1 MNLASWRVAG
11 LLFFSGACALIYQT
25 AWMRQFRLIFGASTF
40 ATAAVLAVFMGGLG
54 LGSAILGRRA
64 DRAPNPLKLYARLEL
79 AIAIAAAIS
88 PALLW
93 VAAKIYW
100 SLGGSPT
107 LGLAGASIVRLL
119 LSLLVLG
126 IPTFLMGGTLPAA
139 ARAIQADDDSGRRGV
154 ALLYGLNTLG
164 AVAGTLLSTFVLL
177 ERLGNRQ
184 TLFAAVAV
192 NLVVAVVAL
201 RWSSRGGH
209 QASGLW
215 ESSPDATP
223 PGGLKPDAL
232 PVEAT
237 PPRSPTPEALARTPV
252 YAAAAIAGFA
262 FLLME
267 LVWYRMLSP
276 LLGGTTYMFGLILAV
291 ALLGI
296 GLGGAAYALL
306 RGNVRATA
314 GAFAVTCA
322 LEALAIGIPFALGD
336 RLATLTLAL
345 SDHSVLGLAQS
356 VVSWTIVTLIVVF
369 PAAFVSGVQFPLLVA
384 LLGRGRS
391 DVGREVGA
399 AYAWNTAGAIAGSLA
414 GGFGLM
420 PLLSA
425 PGCWQLVVML
435 LSLLAVG
442 SILFALR
449 ERQRTLTIA
458 SAVAALL
465 AVLCLTATGPTAVWR
480 HSGIGAGRATRM
492 TSHNAVIDWMRW
504 SNRRLVWDAD
514 GRESGVALTVA
525 VEPSFIVNGKSDGA
539 ARSDAGT
546 QVMCGLVPAAFH
558 GSPSRALVVGLGTG
572 SSAGWL
578 AAIDSM
584 KRVDV
589 VELEPVVLDI
599 ARVLAPFNHDAM
611 RDPKIRITI
620 ADAREVLLT
629 SRETYD
635 VIVSEPSNPFRA
647 GIASLFTREFY
658 EAVEG
663 RLAPRG
669 LFAQWVQTYDVDPE
683 TMRTIYATLVSV
695 FPHVHTW
702 TTTSG
707 DALLVASNDPLRVD
721 VEAMRVL
728 LTKEPYRS
736 AIRNAWRTDGVDG
749 FFTRFIANED
759 FARQAAQQAESMN
772 TDDRTVI
779 EFGFA
784 RSVGVAENLLPVM
797 QQTASAF
804 GLARPLFV
812 RGTLAPQNALN
823 GPLVGETALQFA
835 NEGREEAA
843 ALAEQLRVL
852 HPSETESILARLR
865 LVQRRYDESAAHLRN
880 ALVPYRTNPWPD
892 LRLLQEAV
900 DTAVTL
906 AATDR
911 RYAGAMYSL
920 VERPYAGMMLEDDRR
935 IARVLIASQLGDC
948 APQLLASLAELEPYA
963 PFRDEILTLRAR
975 CYKSDPLASIA
986 REELEQFRAKSFGS
1000 IIEGRYGVR

>member
-1 MNLASWRVAG
+1 MNLGSWRVAG

-54 LGSAILGRRA
+54 LGSLLLGKRA
-64 DRAPNPLKLYARLEL
+64 DRAASPLALYARLEL
-79 AIAIAAAIS
+79 AIAISAAIS

-93 VAAKIYW
+93 LAAKIYW
-100 SLGGSPT
+100 SLGGSPA
-107 LGLAGASIVRLL
+107 LGLAGASAVRLI

-139 ARAIQADDDSGRRGV
+139 ARAIQGEDDSGRRGV

-177 ERLGNRQ
+177 EHLGNRQ

-192 NLVVAVVAL
+192 NLLVAL
-201 RWSSRGGH
+201 LAMQMR
-209 QASGLW
+209 AA
-215 ESSPDATP
+215 PAT
-223 PGGLKPDAL
+223 L
-232 PVEAT
+232 AT
-237 PPRSPTPEALARTPV
+237 EPSEGTTSTLVPPRAV

-306 RGNVRATA
+306 RGNVRATPA
-314 GAFAVTCA
+314 AFAVTCA

-345 SDHSVLGLAQS
+345 SDHSVLGLAAS
-356 VVSWTIVTLIVVF
+356 VVSWTLVTLIVVF

-391 DVGREVGA
+391 GVGREVGA

-425 PGCWQLVVML
+425 PGCWQLAVML
-435 LSLLAVG
+435 LAVLAMGALFFAPNRASGFGLQGGTAASLVSPDARRPAPVTLLA
-442 SILFALR
+442 AL
-449 ERQRTLTIA
+449 A
-458 SAVAALL
+458 SLL

-492 TSHNAVIDWMRW
+492 TSYNAVADWMRW
-504 SNRRLVWDAD
+504 NKRRLVWDAD

-525 VEPSFIVNGKSDGA
+525 VEPSFIVNGKSDGS

-546 QVMCGLVPAAFH
+546 QVMCGLVAAAFH
-558 GSPSRALVVGLGTG
+558 GHPSRALVVGLGTG

-578 AAIDSM
+578 AAIDGM
-584 KRVDV
+584 QRVDV
-589 VELEPVVLDI
+589 VELEPVVLDV
-599 ARVLAPFNHDAM
+599 ARALAPFNHDAM
-611 RDPKIRITI
+611 RNPRIRITI

-629 SRETYD
+629 SRQTYD
-635 VIVSEPSNPFRA
+635 IIASEPSNPFRA

-658 EAVEG
+658 EAAEG
-663 RLAPRG
+663 RLAPHG
-669 LFAQWVQTYDVDPE
+669 LFTQWVQTYDVDPE
-683 TMRTIYATLVSV
+683 TMRTIYATLTSV
-695 FPHVHTW
+695 FPNVHTW
-702 TTTSG
+702 YTTTG
-707 DALLVASNDPLRVD
+707 DLLLVASNEPLRVD
-721 VEAMRVL
+721 ADAMRVL
-728 LTKEPYRS
+728 LAKEPYRS
-736 AIRNAWRTDGVDG
+736 AIHGAWRTEGVDG
-749 FFTRFIANED
+749 FFTHFVANEE
-759 FARQAAQQAESMN
+759 FARQAAQQAQSMN

-784 RSVGVAENLLPVM
+784 RSVGVAGNLLPVM
-797 QQTASAF
+797 QQTANAR
-804 GLARPLFV
+804 GLARPLSV
-812 RGTLAPQNALN
+812 RGTLAPQHALN
-823 GPLVGETALQFA
+823 GPLIGETALQLA

-843 ALAEQLRVL
+843 PLAERLRVL
-852 HPSETESILARLR
+852 HASETESILARLR
-865 LVQRRYDESAAHLRN
+865 LVQRRYGESALHLRN
-880 ALVPYRTNPWPD
+880 ALLPYRTNPWPD

-900 DTAVTL
+900 DSAVTL
-906 AATDR
+906 ASTDR
-911 RYAGAMYSL
+911 RYARAMYSL
-920 VERPYAGMMLEDDRR
+920 VERPYAGMMLQDDRR
-935 IARVLIASQLGDC
+935 IARALIAAQLGGC
-948 APQLLASLAELEPYA
+948 TPELLASLAELEPHA
-963 PFRDEILTLRAR
+963 PFREEILTLRAR
-975 CYKSDPLASIA
+975 CYTSGPLARVA
-986 REELEQFRAKSFGS
+986 RDELEQFRAKSVGA
-1000 IIEGRYGVR
+1000 IIEGSASPRP

>member
-1 MNLASWRVAG
+1 MNSAAWRVAG

-54 LGSAILGRRA
+54 LGSAVLGKRA
-64 DRAPNPLKLYARLEL
+64 DRADNPLRLYARLEL
-79 AIAIAAAIS
+79 AIAMAAAIS

-93 VAAKIYW
+93 LAAKIYW

-107 LGLAGASIVRLL
+107 LGLGGASVVRLV

-139 ARAIQADDDSGRRGV
+139 ARAIQGDDDSGRRAV

-177 ERLGNRQ
+177 EHLGNRQ

-192 NLVVAVVAL
+192 NLIVAL
-201 RWSSRGGH
+201 TAMKMTIAR
-209 QASGLW
+209 ASTTAAG
-215 ESSPDATP
+215 EETAP
-223 PGGLKPDAL
+223 AL
-232 PVEAT
+232 VPAKW
-237 PPRSPTPEALARTPV
+237 V

-306 RGNVRATA
+306 RGNRRATA

-345 SDHSVLGLAQS
+345 SDHSVLGLAES

-391 DVGREVGA
+391 DVGREVGT

-420 PLLSA
+420 PLFSA
-425 PGCWQLVVML
+425 PGCWQLVVT
-435 LSLLAVG
+435 LLALLAAG

-449 ERQRTLTIA
+449 EQQRTLSIA

-465 AVLCLTATGPTAVWR
+465 AVLCLTAAGPTAVWR

-492 TSHNAVIDWMRW
+492 TSHNTLVDWMRW

-525 VEPSFIVNGKSDGA
+525 VEPSFIVNGKSDGS

-546 QVMCGLVPAAFH
+546 QVMAGLVAGAFH

-578 AAIDSM
+578 GAVDSM

-589 VELEPVVLDI
+589 VELEPVVLDV

-611 RDPKIRITI
+611 RDPKIAITI

-629 SRETYD
+629 SRDTYD
-635 VIVSEPSNPFRA
+635 IIVSEPSNPFRA

-658 EAVEG
+658 QAVEG

-669 LFAQWVQTYDVDPE
+669 VFAQWVQTYDIDPE
-683 TMRTIYATLVSV
+683 TMRTIYATVVSV
-695 FPHVHTW
+695 FPNVHTW
-702 TTTSG
+702 TTTAG

-721 VEAMRVL
+721 VESLRAL
-728 LTKEPYRS
+728 LAKEPYRS
-736 AIRNAWRTDGVDG
+736 AMRNAWGTEGVDG
-749 FFTRFIANED
+749 LFARFVANEE
-759 FARQAAQQAESMN
+759 FARQAARQAESMN

-784 RSVGVAENLLPVM
+784 RSVGIAENLLPLM
-797 QQTASAF
+797 QQTANAR
-804 GLARPLFV
+804 GMARPLLI
-812 RGTLAPQNALN
+812 RGTLAPETALN
-823 GPLVGETALQFA
+823 GPLIGETALQLA

-843 ALAEQLRVL
+843 PLAERLRIL
-852 HPSETESILARLR
+852 HPPETESLLARLR
-865 LVQRRYDESAAHLRN
+865 LVQRRYAESAAHLRN
-880 ALVPYRTNPWPD
+880 ALVPYRTDPWPD

-900 DTAVTL
+900 DSAVTL
-906 AATDR
+906 ASTDR
-911 RYAGAMYSL
+911 RYARAMYAL

-935 IARVLIASQLGDC
+935 IARVLIASQLGGC
-948 APQLLASLAELEPYA
+948 TPELLASLADLEPYA
-963 PFRDEILTLRAR
+963 PFREEILTLRAR
-975 CYKSDPLASIA
+975 CYTSGPLARIA
-986 REELEQFRAKSFGS
+986 KEELEQFRAKSYGS
-1000 IIEGRYGVR
+1000 IIEATATPQP

>member
-40 ATAAVLAVFMGGLG
+40 STAAVLAVFMGGLG

-79 AIAIAAAIS
+79 AIAITAAIS

-139 ARAIQADDDSGRRGV
+139 ARAIQGDDDSSRRGV

-177 ERLGNRQ
+177 EHLGNRQ

-201 RWSSRGGH
+201 GWSSRGGH

-215 ESSPDATP
+215 ESLPEATP
-223 PGGLKPDAL
+223 LGNLKPDAI
-232 PVEAT
+232 
-237 PPRSPTPEALARTPV
+237 PV

-345 SDHSVLGLAQS
+345 SDHSVLGLAES

-369 PAAFVSGVQFPLLVA
+369 PAAFISGVQFPLLVA

-435 LSLLAVG
+435 LALLAVG
-442 SILFALR
+442 SILIALR

-492 TSHNAVIDWMRW
+492 TSHNAVVDWMRW
-504 SNRRLVWDAD
+504 TNRRLVWDAD

-558 GSPSRALVVGLGTG
+558 GNPSRALVVGLGTG

-663 RLAPRG
+663 RLGPRG

-707 DALLVASNDPLRVD
+707 DALLVASNEPLRVD
-721 VEAMRVL
+721 VEAMRTL
-728 LTKEPYRS
+728 LAKEPYRS

-749 FFTRFIANED
+749 FFTRFVANEE

-797 QQTASAF
+797 QQTANAF
-804 GLARPLFV
+804 GFARPLFV
-812 RGTLAPQNALN
+812 RGTLAPQNGLN
-823 GPLVGETALQFA
+823 GPLIGETALQFA

-880 ALVPYRTNPWPD
+880 ALLPYRANPWPD

-906 AATDR
+906 ATTDR

-948 APQLLASLAELEPYA
+948 RPELLASLAELEPHA

-975 CYKSDPLASIA
+975 CYRSDPLARIA

-1000 IIEGRYGVR
+1000 IIETRYGVR

>member
-54 LGSAILGRRA
+54 LGSAILGKRA
-64 DRAPNPLKLYARLEL
+64 DRTANPLRLYARLEL
-79 AIAIAAAIS
+79 AIALAAAIS
-88 PALLW
+88 PPLLW
-93 VAAKIYW
+93 LAAKIYW
-100 SLGGSPT
+100 SLGGSPA
-107 LGLAGASIVRLL
+107 LGLGGASIVRLV

-139 ARAIQADDDSGRRGV
+139 ARAIQGDDDSGRRGV

-177 ERLGNRQ
+177 EHLGNRQ

-192 NLVVAVVAL
+192 NLLVAFVAL
-201 RWSSRGGH
+201 RWSASEGR

-215 ESSPDATP
+215 ESLPDATP
-223 PGGLKPDAL
+223 PGSLTP
-232 PVEAT
+232 EAT
-237 PPRSPTPEALARTPV
+237 PAERGLPRNAV

-306 RGNVRATA
+306 RGNQRATA

-345 SDHSVLGLAQS
+345 SDHSVLGLAES

-369 PAAFVSGVQFPLLVA
+369 PAAFVAGVQFPLLVA

-425 PGCWQLVVML
+425 PGCWQLVVT
-435 LSLLAVG
+435 LLALLGAG

-449 ERQRTLTIA
+449 ERQRTLSIA

-492 TSHNAVIDWMRW
+492 TSHNTLIDWMRW

-525 VEPSFIVNGKSDGA
+525 VEPSFIVNGKSDGS

-546 QVMCGLVPAAFH
+546 QVMAGLVPAVFH

-589 VELEPVVLDI
+589 VELEPVVLDV
-599 ARVLAPFNHDAM
+599 ARILAPFNHDAM
-611 RDPKIRITI
+611 RDPKMVITI

-635 VIVSEPSNPFRA
+635 IIVSEPSNPFRA

-658 EAVEG
+658 LAVEG

-669 LFAQWVQTYDVDPE
+669 LFAQWVQTYDIDPE
-683 TMRTIYATLVSV
+683 TMRTIYATVVSV
-695 FPHVHTW
+695 LPHVHTW

-707 DALLVASNDPLRVD
+707 DALLVASNEPLRVD
-721 VEAMRVL
+721 VEPMRAL
-728 LTKEPYRS
+728 LAQEPYRS
-736 AIRNAWRTDGVDG
+736 AMRNSWRTEGVEG
-749 FFTRFIANED
+749 FFARFVANEE

-784 RSVGVAENLLPVM
+784 RSVGIAENLLPLM
-797 QQTASAF
+797 QQTANAL
-804 GLARPLFV
+804 GLARPMFV
-812 RGTLAPQNALN
+812 RGTLSPETALN
-823 GPLVGETALQFA
+823 GPLIGETALQLA

-843 ALAEQLRVL
+843 ALAERLRVL
-852 HPSETESILARLR
+852 HPPETESVLARLR
-865 LVQRRYDESAAHLRN
+865 LVQRRHAESAAHLRN
-880 ALVPYRTNPWPD
+880 ALVPYRTDPWPD

-900 DTAVTL
+900 DSAVTL
-906 AATDR
+906 ASTDR
-911 RYAGAMYSL
+911 RYAPAMYSL
-920 VERPYAGMMLEDDRR
+920 VERPYAGMMLDDDRR
-935 IARVLIASQLGDC
+935 IARVLIAAQLGGC
-948 APQLLASLAELEPYA
+948 TPQLLASLAELEPHT
-963 PFRDEILTLRAR
+963 PFREEILTLRAR
-975 CYKSDPLASIA
+975 CYTSGPLARVA
-986 REELEQFRAKSFGS
+986 KEELEQFRAKSYGS
-1000 IIEGRYGVR
+1000 IIEASATRQP

>member
-1 MNLASWRVAG
+1 MNRAAWRVAG
-11 LLFFSGACALIYQT
+11 LLFFSGACALVYQT

-54 LGSAILGRRA
+54 AGSAILGKRA
-64 DRAPNPLKLYARLEL
+64 DRSGKPLRLYGWLEL
-79 AIAIAAAIS
+79 AIACAAAAS
-88 PALLW
+88 PVLLW
-93 VAAKIYW
+93 IAAKIYW
-100 SLGGSPT
+100 SVGGSPA
-107 LGLAGASIVRLL
+107 LGLGGASVVRLL

-126 IPTFLMGGTLPAA
+126 LPTFLMGGTLPAA
-139 ARAIQADDDSGRRGV
+139 ARAIQRDDDSGRRGV

-177 ERLGNRQ
+177 ERLGNRS

-192 NLVVAVVAL
+192 NLIVAVVAL
-201 RWSSRGGH
+201 RGSAALLRDARNSPAAPPAEEPAPVRSGG
-209 QASGLW
+209 A
-215 ESSPDATP
+215 EMPAY
-223 PGGLKPDAL
+223 A
-232 PVEAT
+232 
-237 PPRSPTPEALARTPV
+237 V

-276 LLGGTTYMFGLILAV
+276 LLGGTTYMFGLILAI

-306 RGNVRATA
+306 RGNTRATVA
-314 GAFAVTCA
+314 GFAVTCA
-322 LEALAIGIPFALGD
+322 FEALAIAIPFALGD

-345 SDHSVLGLAQS
+345 SDHSVLGLAES
-356 VVSWTIVTLIVVF
+356 VVAWVIVTTIVVF
-369 PAAFVSGVQFPLLVA
+369 PAAFVAGVQFPLLVG

-435 LSLLAVG
+435 LAVLAVAAL
-442 SILFALR
+442 LFALR
-449 ERQRTLTIA
+449 EEQRALTTA
-458 SAVAALL
+458 SAAATLL
-465 AVLCLTATGPTAVWR
+465 AVLCLTAVGPTAVWR

-492 TSHNAVIDWMRW
+492 TSHNAVVDWMRW
-504 SNRRLVWDAD
+504 NRRKLVWDAD
-514 GRESGVALTVA
+514 GRESGVALAIA

-558 GSPSRALVVGLGTG
+558 GHPSRALVVGLGTG

-584 KRVDV
+584 QRVDV
-589 VELEPVVLDI
+589 VELEPVVLDV
-599 ARVLAPFNHDAM
+599 ARVLSPFNHNAM
-611 RDPKIRITI
+611 GDPKIAITI

-629 SRETYD
+629 SRERYD

-647 GIASLFTREFY
+647 GIASLFTHEFY
-658 EAVEG
+658 QAVEA

-669 LFAQWVQTYDVDPE
+669 LFAQWVQTYDIDPE

-707 DALLVASNDPLRVD
+707 DALLVASNEPLRVD
-721 VEAMRVL
+721 VEAMRAL
-728 LTKEPYRS
+728 LAKEPYRS
-736 AIRNAWRTDGVDG
+736 AIRNAWRTEGVDG
-749 FFTRFIANED
+749 FFTRFVANEE
-759 FARQAAQQAESMN
+759 FARRAAAEAESMN

-784 RSVGVAENLLPVM
+784 RSVGAAENLLPVI
-797 QQTASAF
+797 QATARSL
-804 GLARPLFV
+804 GMARPAFMQ
-812 RGTLAPQNALN
+812 GTLDPSRAVN
-823 GPLVGETALQFA
+823 GPMIGEAALQLA
-835 NEGREEAA
+835 NEGREDAA
-843 ALAEQLRVL
+843 ILAEQLRAL
-852 HPSETESILARLR
+852 HPAEAESVLARLR
-865 LVQRRYDESAAHLRN
+865 LVQRRFDESAVHLRN
-880 ALVPYRTNPWPD
+880 ALVPYRADPWPD

-900 DTAVTL
+900 DSALTL
-906 AATDR
+906 ATSNR
-911 RYAGAMYSL
+911 RYARAMYSL
-920 VERPYAGMMLEDDRR
+920 VERPYAGSMLDDDRR
-935 IARVLIASQLGDC
+935 IARALIAEQFAGC
-948 APQLLASLAELEPYA
+948 GAQTLASLAALEPHV
-963 PFRDEILTLRAR
+963 PFREEILSLRAR
-975 CYKSDPLASIA
+975 CYTTEPLARIA
-986 REELEQFRAKSFGS
+986 REELEAFREKSFGA
-1000 IIEGRYGVR
+1000 IIEAPAAR